1 VTPEPANR
9 WDEASAAQLSAVQAL
24 VYRSNLLGQDLSVT
38 NYGGGN
44 TSAKT
49 FEPDPLAGEEVPVL
63 WVKGSGGDLGSINLS
78 GFATLY
84 QDKLLALERRYR
96 GVEQEDEMVDYLRL
110 CRFGECATAP
120 SIDTPLH
127 AYLPFAHVDHMHP
140 DAVIAIAAS
149 KNSQRLTQEVF
160 EGEMG
165 WLPWQRPGF
174 DLGLRMRDLVRQQP
188 NLSGIVLAGHGM
200 FTWGETSRDCYLTT
214 LRIIARAVRWLRRK
228 SGAPSFGGPKFHSLS
243 PAERPQLAGRLMP
256 VVRGQIGANQPK
268 VGHFSDSDAVLEFV
282 NSERLTEL
290 AALGT
295 SCPDHFLRTKIR
307 PLVWPFDPERDDG
320 TRLPE
325 ALPVLLESYRNDY
338 RAYYQRCKGPDS
350 PPLRDPNPVVYLVP
364 GLGMFTFAGD
374 KATARIAGEFYVNAI
389 NVMRGAT
396 EVDEYVGLSEKEA
409 FNIEY
414 WQLEQAKLSRMP
426 KPKPLHGRIAYLTG
440 GAGGIGRATAIRLL
454 EEGACVVLVDRA
466 VDALAP
472 VRASLAERFGPDRVR
487 GFVADVTDEAAVEA
501 SFRFTAVE
509 YGGIDIIVSNAG
521 LASAASVEETSLEL
535 WHRNLEVLC
544 TGYFLVAREG
554 FKLLKRQGLGGS
566 MVFVGSKNGLVAS
579 AGAAAYC
586 TAKASELHL
595 ARCLALEGAA
605 HGIRVNTVNPD
616 AVISGSSIWNGDWRK
631 ERALAYGIE
640 ESEIEEFYRNRSL
653 LKQSVMPE
661 DVAEAI
667 YFFASERSRNS
678 TGNVLNV
685 DAGNAAA
692 FTR

>member
-1 VTPEPANR
+1 
-9 WDEASAAQLSAVQAL
+9 
-24 VYRSNLLGQDLSVT
+24 
-38 NYGGGN
+38 
-44 TSAKT
+44 
-49 FEPDPLAGEEVPVL
+49 
-63 WVKGSGGDLGSINLS
+63 
-78 GFATLY
+78 
-84 QDKLLALERRYR
+84 
-96 GVEQEDEMVDYLRL
+96 
-110 CRFGECATAP
+110 
-120 SIDTPLH
+120 
-127 AYLPFAHVDHMHP
+127 
-140 DAVIAIAAS
+140 
-149 KNSQRLTQEVF
+149 
-160 EGEMG
+160 
-165 WLPWQRPGF
+165 
-174 DLGLRMRDLVRQQP
+174 
-188 NLSGIVLAGHGM
+188 
-200 FTWGETSRDCYLTT
+200 
-214 LRIIARAVRWLRRK
+214 
-228 SGAPSFGGPKFHSLS
+228 
-243 PAERPQLAGRLMP
+243 
-256 VVRGQIGANQPK
+256 
-268 VGHFSDSDAVLEFV
+268 
-282 NSERLTEL
+282 
-290 AALGT
+290 
-295 SCPDHFLRTKIR
+295 
-307 PLVWPFDPERDDG
+307 LVWPFDPERDDG

-350 PPLRDPNPVVYLVP
+350 PPVRDPNPVVYLVP
-364 GLGMFTFAGD
+364 GLGMFTFAAD
-374 KATARIAGEFYVNAI
+374 KATARIAGEFYVNAV

-640 ESEIEEFYRNRSL
+640 ESDIEEFYRNRSL

>member
-1 VTPEPANR
+1 MTPEPANR

-350 PPLRDPNPVVYLVP
+350 PPVRDPNPVVYLVP